1 MLGFAFHIGATA
13 IAGQLV
19 LGSAKPTL
27 ALLFGDFG
35 FGTLAIALVGGV
47 TASFVM
53 LESMNRRERRRA
65 QLTAN
70 FSELCPP
77 STVLNDSK
85 SPHLT
90 PKSD

>member
-19 LGSAKPTL
+19 LGSARPTL
-27 ALLFGDFG
+27 AFFFGDFG

-47 TASFVM
+47 TASFLM
-53 LESMNRRERRRA
+53 LESMNRRERRRE

-70 FSELCPP
+70 FSEHCPP
-77 STVLNDSK
+77 STILNDSEN
-85 SPHLT
+85 PHPT